1 MAAQLDAFTREVA
14 SFLEG
19 WPRRPQAE
27 NFAWGLGSDDVSLF
41 EDPDRATESER
52 LERLRE
58 WRRALGGANL
68 AWITGP
74 PAYGGRGL
82 SADHQT
88 AFDRLARER
97 DVPSS
102 APLTVGLGM
111 VAPTILAFGSAKAK
125 ERYLAAIHTGD
136 VIACQLFSEPD
147 AGSDLASVT
156 TQALRDG
163 AGWWVNGQ
171 KLWTS
176 GAHVADIGAALCR
189 SSDGPRH
196 HNLTALLLDMRAPG
210 VEVRPLRQMTGG
222 AAFNEVFLNDVWV
235 PDDHR
240 LGDADGGW
248 EVALRTLSN
257 ERSAL
262 GGGGLGG
269 RGLLAIDR
277 IVALLEVSGHTEDP
291 VARQEVAALVSGL
304 RTAMWLRRRLAAG
317 GAPAAQT
324 SLLKLALCR
333 DLTRLAGLVSRVLG
347 SKLIADTSEW
357 GTYAW
362 SGFVLGLPGYRIG
375 GGTDEVLKSVIGER
389 LLGLPREGPPA
400 RAT

>member
-1 MAAQLDAFTREVA
+1 
-14 SFLEG
+14 
-19 WPRRPQAE
+19 
-27 NFAWGLGSDDVSLF
+27 VSLF
-41 EDPDRATESER
+41 EEPDPIGESQRLDELRA
-52 LERLRE
+52 
-58 WRRALGGANL
+58 WRRALGAANL
-68 AWITGP
+68 SWITGP

-82 SADHQT
+82 SLDCQT
-88 AFDRLARER
+88 TFDRLTRER
-97 DVPSS
+97 QVPSS
-102 APLTVGLGM
+102 APLTVSLGM
-111 VAPTILAFGSAKAK
+111 VAPTILAFGSAAAK
-125 ERYLAAIHTGD
+125 ERYLPAMHTGD
-136 VIACQLFSEPD
+136 VIACQLFSEPN

-156 TQALRDG
+156 TQARRDG
-163 AGWWVNGQ
+163 TGWRVSGQ

-189 SSDGPRH
+189 SSDGSRH
-196 HNLTALLLDMRAPG
+196 HNLTALLIDMRSAG

-240 LGDADGGW
+240 LGAVDGGW

-269 RGLLAIDR
+269 RGLLAVDR
-277 IVALLEVSGHTEDP
+277 ILALLDVTGHTDDP
-291 VARQEVAALVSGL
+291 VARQEVAVLVSGL
-304 RTAMWLRRRLAAG
+304 RTAMWTRRRLAAG
-317 GAPAAQT
+317 GSPGART

-333 DLTRLAGLVSRVLG
+333 DMTRLAELVSRLLG
-347 SKLIADTSEW
+347 PKLIADTGEW
-357 GTYAW
+357 GTYSW

-389 LLGLPREGPPA
+389 VLGLPREPA
-400 RAT
+400 A